1 MVNNKENEIVVLE
14 FETYFQET
22 ISKFDRLNYNYL
34 GISRKEYPK
43 WQGWKIINSY
53 KEQDVE
59 VRDIQDEVLEVLVRN
74 FYYLKYIQE
83 KF

>member
-1 MVNNKENEIVVLE
+1 MVNNKENEIVFLE
-14 FETYFQET
+14 FEKYFQET

-43 WQGWKIINSY
+43 WQGWKIINTY

-59 VRDIQDEVLEVLVRN
+59 VRDIQDDVLEVLVKN

>member
-1 MVNNKENEIVVLE
+1 MVNINETTIAVDE
-14 FETYFQET
+14 FENYFIAA

-34 GISRKEYPK
+34 GISRKEFPK
-43 WQGWKIINSY
+43 WQGWQIINAY
-53 KEQDVE
+53 KEQNVE
-59 VRDIQDEVLEVLVRN
+59 IRDIEDRMLEVLVRN